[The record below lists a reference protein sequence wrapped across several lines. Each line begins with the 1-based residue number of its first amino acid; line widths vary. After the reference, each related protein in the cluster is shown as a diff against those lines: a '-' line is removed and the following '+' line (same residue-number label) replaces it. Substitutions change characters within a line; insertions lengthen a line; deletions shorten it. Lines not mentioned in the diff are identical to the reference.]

1 MHISEGILTAP
12 VLLAGGVGTILGLAI
27 GLRCMN
33 VREIPKVA
41 LLTAAFFVASL
52 VHVPIGPSNAH
63 LVLNGIMGILLG
75 WTAFPAIFIGLF
87 FQAVLFQF
95 GGLTT
100 LGVNTLNMAVP
111 AVIMG
116 ALARPVLRSNSGLFA
131 MVMTAIAGAGAIIM
145 SAVMVA
151 GSLALSG
158 ESFVAVSK
166 LIFVAHIPIAIA
178 EGVLSVLIISFLL
191 KTKPEVI
198 KGNMHSRAAKLG
210 LVSIIIIPILIA
222 ICSQAHAH
230 KVNLFAW
237 YDGKMI
243 LAEGYF
249 SSGNKAM
256 DSTILVLDSG
266 GKEVFHGT
274 TNKKGEFSFKPPG
287 NGEYRLV
294 LKAGMGHQAEA
305 LVSVQGMESGSAA
318 PEAGQAGQQTAESP
332 GLKGDGHAAKHAHKG
347 TVTLTS
353 MEFEQILDRKLNPVK
368 EQLLRLA
375 EQGDRVGF
383 RDVVA
388 GLGYIAGLMGLAIY
402 LTQRKRKK

>member
-1 MHISEGILTAP
+1 MHISEGVLTAP

-27 GLRCMN
+27 GLRRMN

-52 VHVPIGPSNAH
+52 VHVPIGPSSAH

-100 LGVNTLNMAVP
+100 LGVNTLNMAAP

-116 ALARPVLRSNSGLFA
+116 ALARPVLQINSGLFA

-230 KVNLFAW
+230 RVNLFAW

-249 SSGNKAM
+249 SGGTKAM
-256 DSTILVLDSG
+256 DSAILVFDSG
-266 GKEVFHGT
+266 DKEVFHGMT
-274 TNKKGEFSFKPPG
+274 DKKGGFSFKPPG

-294 LKAGMGHQAEA
+294 LEAGMGHRAEA
-305 LVSVQGMESGSAA
+305 LVSVQGMESGTAA
-318 PEAGQAGQQTAESP
+318 PEAGQAGLQTAERP
-332 GLKGDGHAAKHAHKG
+332 GVKGAVQSAKDPHEGAVALTG
-347 TVTLTS
+347 T
-353 MEFEQILDRKLNPVK
+353 EFEQILDRKLNPIK

-375 EQGDRVGF
+375 KQGDRVGF

-388 GLGYIAGLMGLAIY
+388 GLGYIAGLMGLAMY

>member
-1 MHISEGILTAP
+1 MHISEGVLAAP
-12 VLLAGGVGTILGLAI
+12 VLLAGGAGTVLGLAI
-27 GLRCMN
+27 GLRRMN

-52 VHVPIGPSNAH
+52 VHVPVGPSSTH
-63 LVLNGIMGILLG
+63 LVLNGILGILLG

-100 LGVNTLNMAVP
+100 LGVNTMNMAVP

-116 ALARPVLRSNSGLFA
+116 ALARPVFQISSNLFA
-131 MVMTAIAGAGAIIM
+131 MVMAAIAGAGAIVL

-158 ESFVAVSK
+158 DSFIAVSK
-166 LIFVAHIPIAIA
+166 LIFFAHIPIAIT
-178 EGVLSVLIISFLL
+178 EGILSVLIISFLL
-191 KTKPEVI
+191 RTKPEII
-198 KGNMHSRAAKLG
+198 KDNIPSGFLG
-210 LVSIIIIPILIA
+210 FGLIPIIIIPILFA

-230 KVNLFAW
+230 RVNLFAW

-243 LAEGYF
+243 LSEGYF
-249 SSGNKAM
+249 STGTKAVN
-256 DSTILVLDSG
+256 STILVLDSE
-266 GKEVFHGT
+266 GKEVFHGVT
-274 TNKKGEFSFKPPG
+274 DKNGEFSYKPPG
-287 NGEYRLV
+287 NGEYRIV
-294 LKAGMGHQAEA
+294 LEAGMGHRAEA
-305 LVSVQGMESGSAA
+305 LVSVQDMESEGAA
-318 PEAGQAGQQTAESP
+318 PEAGQAIGENSYN
-332 GLKGDGHAAKHAHKG
+332 G
-347 TVTLTS
+347 TVTLTNA
-353 MEFEQILDRKLNPVK
+353 EFEQILDRKLNPIK

-375 EQGDRVGF
+375 KQGNRVCF
-383 RDVVA
+383 RDMVA

>member
-1 MHISEGILTAP
+1 MHISEGVLTAP

-27 GLRCMN
+27 GLRRMN

-63 LVLNGIMGILLG
+63 LVLNGILGILLG

-116 ALARPVLRSNSGLFA
+116 ALARPALRSNSGLFA

-178 EGVLSVLIISFLL
+178 EGVLSVLIISFLF
-191 KTKPEVI
+191 KTKPEII

-222 ICSQAHAH
+222 ICTQAHAH
-230 KVNLFAW
+230 RVNLFAW

-249 SSGNKAM
+249 SGGNKAM
-256 DSTILVLDSG
+256 DSAILVFDSE
-266 GKEVFHGT
+266 GKEVFHGMT
-274 TNKKGEFSFKPPG
+274 DKKGEFSFKPPG

-294 LKAGMGHQAEA
+294 LEAGMGHRAEA
-305 LVSVQGMESGSAA
+305 LVSVQGMESGTAA
-318 PEAGQAGQQTAESP
+318 PEAGQAGLQTAERP
-332 GLKGDGHAAKHAHKG
+332 ELKGDVQAAKDAHKE
-347 TVTLTS
+347 TVALTS
-353 MEFEQILDRKLNPVK
+353 AEFEQILDRKLNPVK

-388 GLGYIAGLMGLAIY
+388 GLGYIAGLMGLAMY

>member
-1 MHISEGILTAP
+1 MHISEGVLAAP
-12 VLLAGGVGTILGLAI
+12 VLLAGGVGTILGLSI
-27 GLRCMN
+27 GLRRMN

-41 LLTAAFFVASL
+41 LLTVAFFVASL

-63 LVLNGIMGILLG
+63 LVLNGILGILLG

-116 ALARPVLRSNSGLFA
+116 ALARPALRSNSGLFA

-210 LVSIIIIPILIA
+210 LVSIIIIPILIG

-230 KVNLFAW
+230 RVNLFAW

-249 SSGNKAM
+249 SGGNKAM
-256 DSTILVLDSG
+256 DSAILVYDSG
-266 GKEVFHGT
+266 GKEVFHGMT
-274 TNKKGEFSFKPPG
+274 DKKGEFSFKPPG

-294 LKAGMGHQAEA
+294 LEAGMGHRAEA
-305 LVSVQGMESGSAA
+305 LVSVQGMASGPAA
-318 PEAGQAGQQTAESP
+318 PEDGQAGLQTASP
-332 GLKGDGHAAKHAHKG
+332 ELKGDGHAAKDAHKG

-353 MEFEQILDRKLNPVK
+353 MEFEQILDSKLNPVK

-375 EQGDRVGF
+375 EQGDKVGF

-388 GLGYIAGLMGLAIY
+388 GLGYIAGLMGLAMY

>member
-1 MHISEGILTAP
+1 MHISEGVLTAP

-27 GLRCMN
+27 GLRRMN

-63 LVLNGIMGILLG
+63 LVLNGILGILLG

-116 ALARPVLRSNSGLFA
+116 ALARPALRSNSGLFA

-178 EGVLSVLIISFLL
+178 EGVLSVLIISFLF

-222 ICSQAHAH
+222 ICTQAHAH
-230 KVNLFAW
+230 RVNLFAW

-249 SSGNKAM
+249 SGGNKAM
-256 DSTILVLDSG
+256 DSTILVFDSE
-266 GKEVFHGT
+266 GKEVFHGMT
-274 TNKKGEFSFKPPG
+274 DKKGEFSFKPPG

-294 LKAGMGHQAEA
+294 LEAGMGHRAEA
-305 LVSVQGMESGSAA
+305 LVSVQGTESGPAA
-318 PEAGQAGQQTAESP
+318 PEAGQAGPRTAESP
-332 GLKGDGHAAKHAHKG
+332 ELKEAGQAAKDAHKE
-347 TVTLTS
+347 TVALTS
-353 MEFEQILDRKLNPVK
+353 AEFEQILDRKLNPVK

-375 EQGDRVGF
+375 EQGDKVGF

-388 GLGYIAGLMGLAIY
+388 GLGYIAGLMGLAMY

>member
-1 MHISEGILTAP
+1 MHISEGVLAAP
-12 VLLAGGVGTILGLAI
+12 VLLAGGFGTTLGLAI
-27 GLRCMN
+27 GLRRMN

-52 VHVPIGPSNAH
+52 VHVPVGPSSAH
-63 LVLNGIMGILLG
+63 LVLNGILGILLG

-116 ALARPVLRSNSGLFA
+116 ALARPALRSNSGLFA
-131 MVMTAIAGAGAIIM
+131 MVMAAIAGAGAIIM
-145 SAVMVA
+145 SAAMVA

-158 ESFVAVSK
+158 DSFIAVSK
-166 LIFVAHIPIAIA
+166 LIFVAHIPIAVA
-178 EGVLSVLIISFLL
+178 EGILSVLIISFLL

-198 KGNMHSRAAKLG
+198 KGNMYSRAAKLG
-210 LVSIIIIPILIA
+210 LVSIIIIPILIG
-222 ICSQAHAH
+222 ICSSQAHAH
-230 KVNLFAW
+230 RVNLFAW

-256 DSTILVLDSG
+256 DSTILVLDSR
-266 GKEVFHGT
+266 GKEVFHGMT
-274 TNKKGEFSFKPPG
+274 DKKGKFSFKPPG

-294 LKAGMGHQAEA
+294 LEAGMGHRAEA
-305 LVSVQGMESGSAA
+305 LVSVKGMESEGAA
-318 PEAGQAGQQTAESP
+318 PEAGQAAE
-332 GLKGDGHAAKHAHKG
+332 DAHKG
-347 TVTLTS
+347 TVTITS
-353 MEFEQILDRKLNPVK
+353 TEFEQILDRKLNPVK

-375 EQGDRVGF
+375 EQGDRVSF
-383 RDVVA
+383 RDVVT
-388 GLGYIAGLMGLAIY
+388 GFGYIAGLMGLAIY

>member
-1 MHISEGILTAP
+1 MHISEGVLTAP
-12 VLLAGGVGTILGLAI
+12 VLLAGGIGTILGLTI
-27 GLRCMN
+27 GLRRMN

-52 VHVPIGPSNAH
+52 IHVPIGPSNAH
-63 LVLNGIMGILLG
+63 LVLNGILGILLG

-100 LGVNTLNMAVP
+100 LGVNTLNMAAP

-116 ALARPVLRSNSGLFA
+116 ALARPALRSNSGLFA

-210 LVSIIIIPILIA
+210 LVSIIIIPILIG

-230 KVNLFAW
+230 RVNLFAW

-249 SSGNKAM
+249 SGGNKAM
-256 DSTILVLDSG
+256 DSAVLVFDSG
-266 GKEVFHGT
+266 GKEVYHGMT
-274 TNKKGEFSFKPPG
+274 DKKGEFSFKPPG

-294 LKAGMGHQAEA
+294 LEAGMGHRAEA
-305 LVSVQGMESGSAA
+305 LVSVQGTESGPAA
-318 PEAGQAGQQTAESP
+318 PEAGQAGLQIAESP
-332 GLKGDGHAAKHAHKG
+332 EPKGAGQAAKDAHKG
-347 TVTLTS
+347 TVALTS
-353 MEFEQILDRKLNPVK
+353 AEFEQILDRKLNPIK

-375 EQGDRVGF
+375 EQGDKVGF

-388 GLGYIAGLMGLAIY
+388 GLGYIAGLMGLAMY
-402 LTQRKRKK
+402 LTQKKREK

>member
-1 MHISEGILTAP
+1 MHISEGVLAAP
-12 VLLAGGVGTILGLAI
+12 VLLAGGAGTILGLTI
-27 GLRCMN
+27 GLRRMD

-52 VHVPIGPSNAH
+52 IHVPIGVSSAH
-63 LVLNGIMGILLG
+63 LILNGILGILLG

-100 LGVNTLNMAVP
+100 LGVNTLNMAAP

-116 ALARPVLRSNSGLFA
+116 ALARPVLRSSGLFA
-131 MVMTAIAGAGAIIM
+131 MVMTAIAGAGAIVL
-145 SAVMVA
+145 SAAMVA

-166 LIFVAHIPIAIA
+166 LIFMAHIPIAIA

-198 KGNMHSRAAKLG
+198 KGNMHSRATKLG
-210 LVSIIIIPILIA
+210 LVSIIIIPILIG

-230 KVNLFAW
+230 RVNLFAW
-237 YDGKMI
+237 YDGRMI

-266 GKEVFHGT
+266 GKEVFHGMT
-274 TNKKGEFSFKPPG
+274 DKKGEFSFKPPG

-294 LKAGMGHQAEA
+294 LEAGMGHRAEA
-305 LVSVQGMESGSAA
+305 LVSVQGMESGTAA
-318 PEAGQAGQQTAESP
+318 PEAGQAGPQTAESP
-332 GLKGDGHAAKHAHKG
+332 ELKGDGHAAEDAHKG
-347 TVTLTS
+347 TVALTS
-353 MEFEQILDRKLNPVK
+353 AELEQILDRKLNPVK

-375 EQGDRVGF
+375 EQRDRVCF

-388 GLGYIAGLMGLAIY
+388 GLGYIAGLMGLAMY
-402 LTQRKRKK
+402 LTQKKQKK

>member
-1 MHISEGILTAP
+1 MHISEGVLAAP
-12 VLLAGGVGTILGLAI
+12 VLLAGGAGTVLGLAV
-27 GLRCMN
+27 GLRRMN
-33 VREIPKVA
+33 VKEIPKVA

-52 VHVPIGPSNAH
+52 VHIPVGPSSAH
-63 LVLNGIMGILLG
+63 LVLNGILGILLG

-100 LGVNTLNMAVP
+100 LGVNTMNMAVP

-116 ALARPVLRSNSGLFA
+116 AFARPVLQINSGLLA
-131 MVMTAIAGAGAIIM
+131 MVATAIAGAGAIVL
-145 SAVMVA
+145 SAAMVA

-191 KTKPEVI
+191 RTKPEVI
-198 KGNMHSRAAKLG
+198 KDNTPPGFLGSG
-210 LVSIIIIPILIA
+210 LVSVVIILILFV

-230 KVNLFAW
+230 RVNLFAW

-249 SSGNKAM
+249 SGGTKAM
-256 DSTILVLDSG
+256 NSKILVLDSG
-266 GKEVFHGT
+266 GKEVFHGMT
-274 TNKKGEFSFKPPG
+274 DKKGKFSYKPPG

-294 LKAGMGHQAEA
+294 LEAGMGHRAEA
-305 LVSVQGMESGSAA
+305 LVSVKDIESEGTA
-318 PEAGQAGQQTAESP
+318 PEAGQAAE
-332 GLKGDGHAAKHAHKG
+332 DAHKG
-347 TVTLTS
+347 TVANAEL
-353 MEFEQILDRKLNPVK
+353 EQILDRKLNPIK

-375 EQGDRVGF
+375 EQGDRICF

-402 LTQRKRKK
+402 FTHRRRKK

>member
-1 MHISEGILTAP
+1 MHISEGVLTAP
-12 VLLAGGVGTILGLAI
+12 VLLAGGIGTILGLTI
-27 GLRCMN
+27 GLRRMN

-63 LVLNGIMGILLG
+63 LVLNGILGILLG

-116 ALARPVLRSNSGLFA
+116 ALARPALRSNSGLFA

-210 LVSIIIIPILIA
+210 LASIIIIPILIVF
-222 ICSQAHAH
+222 CSQAHAH
-230 KVNLFAW
+230 RVNLFAW

-249 SSGNKAM
+249 SGGNKAM
-256 DSTILVLDSG
+256 NSTILVLDSG
-266 GKEVFHGT
+266 GKEVFHGMT
-274 TNKKGEFSFKPPG
+274 DKKGEFSFKPPR
-287 NGEYRLV
+287 NGEYHLV
-294 LKAGMGHQAEA
+294 LEAGMGHRAEA
-305 LVSVQGMESGSAA
+305 LVSVQGMESGTAA
-318 PEAGQAGQQTAESP
+318 PEAGQTGPQTAESP
-332 GLKGDGHAAKHAHKG
+332 ELKGAGQVAKNAHKG
-347 TVTLTS
+347 AVTLTS
-353 MEFEQILDRKLNPVK
+353 AEFEQILDRKLNPVK

-388 GLGYIAGLMGLAIY
+388 GLGYIAGLMGLAMY
-402 LTQRKRKK
+402 LTQKKQKK

>member
-1 MHISEGILTAP
+1 MHISEGVLTAP

-27 GLRCMN
+27 GLRRMN

-63 LVLNGIMGILLG
+63 LVLNGILGILLG
-75 WTAFPAIFIGLF
+75 WTAFPVIFIGLF

-95 GGLTT
+95 GGITT

-166 LIFVAHIPIAIA
+166 LIFVAHIPIAVA
-178 EGVLSVLIISFLL
+178 EGVLSVLIISFLF

-222 ICSQAHAH
+222 ICTQAHAH
-230 KVNLFAW
+230 RVNLFAW

-249 SSGNKAM
+249 SGGNKAM
-256 DSTILVLDSG
+256 DSTILVFDSE
-266 GKEVFHGT
+266 GKEIFHGMT
-274 TNKKGEFSFKPPG
+274 DKKGEFSFKPPG

-294 LKAGMGHQAEA
+294 LEAGMGHRAEA
-305 LVSVQGMESGSAA
+305 LVSVQGMESGTAA
-318 PEAGQAGQQTAESP
+318 PEAGQAGPRTAERP
-332 GLKGDGHAAKHAHKG
+332 ELKGDGQAAEDAHKG
-347 TVTLTS
+347 TVTLTGT
-353 MEFEQILDRKLNPVK
+353 EFEQILDRKLNPIK

-388 GLGYIAGLMGLAIY
+388 GLGYIAGLMGLAMY

>member
-1 MHISEGILTAP
+1 M
-12 VLLAGGVGTILGLAI
+12 LLAGGVGTILGLTI
-27 GLRCMN
+27 GLRRMN
-33 VREIPKVA
+33 VMEIPKVA

-52 VHVPIGPSNAH
+52 IHVPIGPSNAH
-63 LVLNGIMGILLG
+63 LVLNGILGVLLG

-116 ALARPVLRSNSGLFA
+116 ALARPALRSNSGLFA
-131 MVMTAIAGAGAIIM
+131 MVMTAIAGAGAIVM
-145 SAVMVA
+145 SAAMVA

-166 LIFVAHIPIAIA
+166 LIFVAHIPIAVA

-210 LVSIIIIPILIA
+210 LVSIIIIPILIG

-230 KVNLFAW
+230 RVNLFAW

-249 SSGNKAM
+249 SGGNKAM

-266 GKEVFHGT
+266 GKEVYHGMT
-274 TNKKGEFSFKPPG
+274 DKKGEFSFKPPG

-294 LKAGMGHQAEA
+294 LEAGMGHRAEA
-305 LVSVQGMESGSAA
+305 LVSVQGMASGTTA
-318 PEAGQAGQQTAESP
+318 PEAGQAGPQTAESP
-332 GLKGDGHAAKHAHKG
+332 ELKEDGQAAEDAHKE
-347 TVTLTS
+347 TVALTS
-353 MEFEQILDRKLNPVK
+353 AEFEQILDRKLNPVK

-388 GLGYIAGLMGLAIY
+388 GLGYIAGLMGLAMY
-402 LTQRKRKK
+402 LTQRKHKK

>member
-1 MHISEGILTAP
+1 MHISEGVLAAP
-12 VLLAGGVGTILGLAI
+12 VLLAGGFGTILGLAI
-27 GLRCMN
+27 GLRRMN

-52 VHVPIGPSNAH
+52 VHVPVGPSSAH
-63 LVLNGIMGILLG
+63 LILNGILGILLG

-100 LGVNTLNMAVP
+100 LGVNTMNMAVP

-116 ALARPVLRSNSGLFA
+116 ALARPVFQINSGLFA
-131 MVMTAIAGAGAIIM
+131 MVMAAIAGAGAIVL
-145 SAVMVA
+145 SAAMVA

-178 EGVLSVLIISFLL
+178 EGILSVLIISFLL
-191 KTKPEVI
+191 RTKPEI
-198 KGNMHSRAAKLG
+198 IQGDIHSGFLG
-210 LVSIIIIPILIA
+210 LGIVFIIIILILIA
-222 ICSQAHAH
+222 ISSQAYAH
-230 KVNLFAW
+230 RVNLFAW

-249 SSGNKAM
+249 STGTKAVN
-256 DSTILVLDSG
+256 STILVLDSED
-266 GKEVFHGT
+266 KEVFHGMT
-274 TNKKGEFSFKPPG
+274 DKKGKFSYKPPG

-294 LKAGMGHQAEA
+294 LEAGVGHRDEA
-305 LVSVQGMESGSAA
+305 LVSVQDMESEGAA
-318 PEAGQAGQQTAESP
+318 PEAGQAT
-332 GLKGDGHAAKHAHKG
+332 KDAHKG
-347 TVTLTS
+347 NVTITS
-353 MEFEQILDRKLNPVK
+353 IEFEQILDRKLNPIK

-375 EQGDRVGF
+375 EQGDRVCF

-402 LTQRKRKK
+402 LAQRKRKK

>member
-1 MHISEGILTAP
+1 MHISEGVLTAP
-12 VLLAGGVGTILGLAI
+12 VLLAGGVGTILGLTI
-27 GLRCMN
+27 GLRRMN
-33 VREIPKVA
+33 VMEIPKVA

-52 VHVPIGPSNAH
+52 IHVPIGPSNAH
-63 LVLNGIMGILLG
+63 LVLNGILGVLLG

-116 ALARPVLRSNSGLFA
+116 ALARPALRSNSGLFA
-131 MVMTAIAGAGAIIM
+131 MVMTAIAGAGAIVM
-145 SAVMVA
+145 SAAMVA

-166 LIFVAHIPIAIA
+166 LIFVAHIPIAVA

-210 LVSIIIIPILIA
+210 LVSIIIIPILVG

-230 KVNLFAW
+230 RVNLFAW

-249 SSGNKAM
+249 SGGNKAM

-266 GKEVFHGT
+266 GKEVYHGMT
-274 TNKKGEFSFKPPG
+274 DKKGEFSFKPPG

-294 LKAGMGHQAEA
+294 LEAGMGHRAEA
-305 LVSVQGMESGSAA
+305 LVSVQGMASGTTA
-318 PEAGQAGQQTAESP
+318 PEAGQAGPQAAESP
-332 GLKGDGHAAKHAHKG
+332 ELKGDRQAAENAHKG

-353 MEFEQILDRKLNPVK
+353 TEFEQILDRKLNPVK

-388 GLGYIAGLMGLAIY
+388 GLGYIAGLMGLAMY
-402 LTQRKRKK
+402 LTQRKHKK

>member
-1 MHISEGILTAP
+1 MD
-12 VLLAGGVGTILGLAI
+12 
-27 GLRCMN
+27 

-52 VHVPIGPSNAH
+52 IHVPVGPSSAH
-63 LVLNGIMGILLG
+63 LILNGILGILLG

-116 ALARPVLRSNSGLFA
+116 ALARPALRSNSGLFA
-131 MVMTAIAGAGAIIM
+131 MVMTAIAGAGAIVM
-145 SAVMVA
+145 SATMVA

-166 LIFVAHIPIAIA
+166 LIFVANIPIAIA

-191 KTKPEVI
+191 KTKPEII
-198 KGNMHSRAAKLG
+198 KGNMHSGAVKLG
-210 LVSIIIIPILIA
+210 LVSIIIIPILIGL
-222 ICSQAHAH
+222 CSQAYAH
-230 KVNLFAW
+230 RVNLFAW

-256 DSTILVLDSG
+256 NSTILVLDSG
-266 GKEVFHGT
+266 GKEVFHGMT
-274 TNKKGEFSFKPPG
+274 DKQGKFSFKPPG
-287 NGEYRLV
+287 NGKYCLV
-294 LKAGMGHQAEA
+294 LKAGMGHRAEA
-305 LVSVQGMESGSAA
+305 LVSVQGMESGPAA
-318 PEAGQAGQQTAESP
+318 PEAGQAGPQTAESP
-332 GLKGDGHAAKHAHKG
+332 ELKG
-347 TVTLTS
+347 TVTLTGT
-353 MEFEQILDRKLNPVK
+353 EFEQILDSKLNPIK

-375 EQGDRVGF
+375 KQGDRVGF

-388 GLGYIAGLMGLAIY
+388 GLGYIAGLMGLAMY
-402 LTQRKRKK
+402 LTQKKQKK